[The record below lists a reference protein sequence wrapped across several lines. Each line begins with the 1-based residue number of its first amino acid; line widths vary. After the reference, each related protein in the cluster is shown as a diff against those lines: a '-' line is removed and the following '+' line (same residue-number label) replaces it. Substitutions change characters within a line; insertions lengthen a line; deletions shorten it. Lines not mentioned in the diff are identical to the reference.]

1 MRNKNKIKIANMLYI
16 SDFFVVSKSML
27 REISVLMVLLEKN
40 LKICYIYKNGIE
52 FHFCKNRKTIWT
64 ILEGKLKMI

>member
-27 REISVLMVLLEKN
+27 REIYVHAVIFL
-40 LKICYIYKNGIE
+40 IE
-52 FHFCKNRKTIWT
+52 INVIVVKWQ
-64 ILEGKLKMI
+64 